1 MQTYGTVAKNEIL
14 GETLHVLVVLEEEV
28 LELLELGRVSLVL
41 CDSRELIVGLLSAED
56 VILEVGP
63 EAIAVVEGDVRLAW
77 LLQVDAVHATEI
89 GGDHYVFLLVS

>member
-1 MQTYGTVAKNEIL
+1 M
-14 GETLHVLVVLEEEV
+14 
-28 LELLELGRVSLVL
+28 L